1 MNTPHI
7 ITIDGPA
14 GAGKSTLGAL
24 LAHRLGYLYF
34 DTGIMYRALTFAVL
48 DRKLDPQDSTAITEL
63 ARTLDICIRPSA
75 SPDERHPTVLIAGR
89 DITHDLRRLRI
100 ERNVSH
106 VACHQP
112 VRAIMRSRQREIGL
126 RGKIVMVGRD
136 IGNVVMPDA
145 PLKIYLETS
154 LEERARRRTDEL
166 RADGRAIQ
174 IGDVASDVER
184 RDSLDRHVTIPAP
197 DALIIN
203 NDDLSPEEE
212 VEVILAHVAQNQW
225 RPSVVSGR
233 L

>member
-34 DTGIMYRALTFAVL
+34 DTGIMYRALTLAVL
-48 DRKLDPQDSTAITEL
+48 DRNIDPHDSTAITEL
-63 ARTLDICIRPSA
+63 ARTLDICIQPSIE
-75 SPDERHPTVLIAGR
+75 PDDRNSTVLIEGR
-89 DITHDLRRLRI
+89 DVTSELRRLRI

-106 VACHQP
+106 VACHQS

-126 RGKIVMVGRD
+126 RGQVVMVGRD
-136 IGNVVMPDA
+136 IGNIVMPDA

-166 RADGRAIQ
+166 QADGRAIQ
-174 IGDVASDVER
+174 LGDVASDVKR
-184 RDSLDRHVTIPAP
+184 RDTLDRHVTIPAP

-203 NDDLSPEEE
+203 NDHLSPEEE
-212 VEVILAHVAQNQW
+212 VEVILAHVAQNQ
-225 RPSVVSGR
+225 PQLSVVSGR